1 MDAAIAGLFGA
12 FIGVVAAS
20 VGAIITVRGSLTVQ
34 KRQRQAERE
43 SIASAFY
50 GEISALLS
58 IIQTRQ
64 YIKGI
69 EESLSHLQQTKAL
82 GSLYSFRVTRS
93 YFNVYEKSV
102 DKIGLLPV
110 PLPEKIAF
118 LYTIAFAILEDV
130 DFINATQV
138 GNWEA
143 PEIRDFL
150 QELLDLFREAVNSGQ
165 EIQASIEDL
174 GLLSKHRKIITTQ
187 GGRQMGMVRGTQGIN
202 GNPIPSS
209 HSALL
214 NSLASQAT
222 PLPTGRNKTEAAKI
236 LVAAQWDFDREDKT
250 IAAKTLLKVG
260 WTYEEVKAVLAFPF
274 L

>member
-1 MDAAIAGLFGA
+1 MDAAIAGLIGA
-12 FIGVVAAS
+12 SIGAGAALG
-20 VGAIITVRGSLTVQ
+20 GAYITVQGSLTVQ

-50 GEISALLS
+50 GEINALLS

-69 EESLSHLQQTKAL
+69 EESLSRLQQTKAL

-110 PLPEKIAF
+110 PLPERIAF
-118 LYTIAFAILEDV
+118 LYTIGFAILEDV
-130 DFINATQV
+130 DFINATPV

-143 PEIRDFL
+143 PEIRDLL

-165 EIQASIEDL
+165 EIQASIKDL
-174 GLLSKHRKIITTQ
+174 GLLSKHKKNVTTQ
-187 GGRQMGMVRGTQGIN
+187 AGRQMGIGRTQTTN
-202 GNPIPSS
+202 VNPIPSS
-209 HSALL
+209 HSVL
-214 NSLASQAT
+214 NQQASQIT

-250 IAAKTLLKVG
+250 IAAKILLEAG
-260 WTYEEVKAVLAFPF
+260 WTYEELKAVLAFHF